1 MYTDESIIY
10 ADIQDGVVVGYYTKE
25 IHGEDIPETAI
36 PITAELHQKLL
47 ESPRVG
53 VSNTMVASIALNEN
67 RKDYVIGIEQIDNF
81 IPLGYEPIPEEELYT
96 EDEKRIQILEAENME
111 LKNRLKAIEQK
122 LGL

>member
-10 ADIQDGVVVGYYTKE
+10 ADIQDRVIVGYYTKE

-47 ESPRVG
+47 ELPKVG
-53 VSNTMVASIALNEN
+53 IAETMVMPLALNGN

>member
-10 ADIQDGVVVGYYTKE
+10 ADIQDGVIVGYYTKE

-36 PITAELHQKLL
+36 PITAKLHQKLL

-81 IPLGYEPIPEEELYT
+81 ITLGYEPITEEELYT